1 MSTATGFAL
10 FPDEWTTHMQLFPR
24 TSRTRLSLLTL
35 AALTTALTL
44 SACSGTTSG
53 SGPASGQSSTD
64 DASAATFSTADI
76 EFAQMMIPHH
86 EQAVEMSEGM
96 LAKHGVDPR
105 VTKLATTIKAAQAP
119 EIVRLKSWLT
129 DWNATA
135 DSMSGMDHSDDGM
148 MSDADMMTLDNADGA
163 DADRIF
169 LEQMVTHHEGAIA
182 MARTELDKGTNA
194 DARAL
199 AGAIVSSQTEEIAV
213 MTSLL
218 ATF

>member
-1 MSTATGFAL
+1 
-10 FPDEWTTHMQLFPR
+10 MQLFPR
-24 TSRTRLSLLTL
+24 TSRTSLLTV
-35 AALTTALTL
+35 AAIAAALTL
-44 SACSGTTSG
+44 SACSGATTG
-53 SGPASGQSSTD
+53 SGPTTAGPTGTA
-64 DASAATFSTADI
+64 DASASDFSTADI

-86 EQAVEMSEGM
+86 EQAVQMSEGM
-96 LAKHGVDPR
+96 LAKRGVDPR
-105 VTKLATTIKAAQAP
+105 VTTLATTIKAAQGP
-119 EIVRLKSWLT
+119 EIVRLKAWLT

-135 DSMSGMDHSDDGM
+135 DSMTGMDHSNDGM
-148 MSDADMMTLDNADGA
+148 MSDADMMTLDNAAGA

-199 AGAIVSSQTEEIAV
+199 ARAIVSSQTEEIAV

-218 ATF
+218 ATL

>member
-10 FPDEWTTHMQLFPR
+10 FPDEWTTNMQLFPR
-24 TSRTRLSLLTL
+24 TSRISLLTL
-35 AALTTALTL
+35 AAIATALTL
-44 SACSGTTSG
+44 TACSGATSG
-53 SGPASGQSSTD
+53 SGPTSGQSSTA

-135 DSMSGMDHSDDGM
+135 DSMSGMDHSNDGM

-169 LEQMVTHHEGAIA
+169 LEQMVMHHEGAIA

-194 DARAL
+194 DAREL
-199 AGAIVSSQTEEIAV
+199 ASAIVSSQTEEIAV

-218 ATF
+218 ATL